1 MVVEQVRDLGVDV
14 SLGKMMEKISTDD
27 NNNVTGL
34 EFKDGEK
41 LEGACVC
48 VAVNPAPP
56 YVAQSISNNS
66 RLG

>member
-14 SLGKMMEKISTDD
+14 TLGKMMEKISVDE

-48 VAVNPAPP
+48 VAVSSPFC
-56 YVAQSISNNS
+56 AQFIV
-66 RLG
+66 